1 MRVDLTP
8 TNEYRR
14 AMLRHWYVN
23 VKSMLK
29 KLFGDKAL
37 FDSSKQLVSYAG
49 LAASARQFAETT
61 RSGKITKQGRKRL
74 RTICIRAVL
83 SMVNRTKT
91 PLMEFYPASLDIDIT
106 LHQKYSKQV
115 YDVSSWL

>member
-1 MRVDLTP
+1 
-8 TNEYRR
+8 
-14 AMLRHWYVN
+14 
-23 VKSMLK
+23 MLK

-49 LAASARQFAETT
+49 LAASARQSAETT
-61 RSGKITKQGRKRL
+61 RRGKITKQGRKRL

-91 PLMEFYPASLDIDIT
+91 PLMEFYQQKKKQKRSGKAICATARKLLVTVFVMLKKGLDYRYIEGR
-106 LHQKYSKQV
+106 LYNEKSRAAA
-115 YDVSSWL
+115 